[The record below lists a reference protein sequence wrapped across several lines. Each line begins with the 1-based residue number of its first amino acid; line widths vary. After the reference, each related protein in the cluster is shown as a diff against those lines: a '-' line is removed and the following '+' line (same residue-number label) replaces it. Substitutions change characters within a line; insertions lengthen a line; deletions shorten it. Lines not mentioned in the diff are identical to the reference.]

1 MERVIFFRKAIK
13 SAMIEYAAYL
23 EGANMPKVRYQLIE
37 DTKNNTYQLLA
48 IGWENNNRIYYV
60 IFHADIINDHIWIQ
74 EDNTEEG
81 FANLLLE
88 KGISKKD
95 IVLAYY
101 PEYHRTYT
109 EFAVA

>member
-1 MERVIFFRKAIK
+1 MERLDFFRNAIT
-13 SAMIEYAAYL
+13 SAMKEHAAYL
-23 EGANMPKVRYQLIE
+23 EGSNMPNIRYQVVE
-37 DTKNNTYQLLA
+37 DGKNDTYQLLA

-60 IFHADIINDHIWIQ
+60 IFHADIINGHIWIQ
-74 EDNTEEG
+74 EDNTEAG

-88 KGISKKD
+88 KGVSKKD

-101 PEYHRTYT
+101 PEYHRSYT

>member
-1 MERVIFFRKAIK
+1 MERLDFFRKAIT
-13 SAMIEYAAYL
+13 SAMTDYATYL
-23 EGANMPKVRYQLIE
+23 EGSNLPKVRYQVVE
-37 DTKNNTYQLLA
+37 DDKNDTYQLLA

-60 IFHADIINDHIWIQ
+60 IFHADIINGHIWIQ

-88 KGISKKD
+88 KGVSKKD

-101 PEYHRTYT
+101 PEYHRSYT